1 MRKFEVILRR
11 KSAPDPA
18 AAAPSQS
25 ASPGAGKTAAP
36 PDKSGGGEE
45 KGGGLAGIGVALTG
59 LVATIGALTLT
70 GTMGRVQRDNPEAII
85 AALILVVAAGGA
97 WTIAVTVD
105 SVGYKKWGLG
115 LKTAATVL
123 GVGGFIVALCIAVST
138 ANHQPRPQISAELS
152 GDHKTLT
159 STVTASNLSST
170 RRLAFRINLNRADK
184 TAQPLY
190 RSYVGPTSD
199 GDVKQTIVTPLP
211 ESLALPPDR
220 SPGLLGHDDAVLQ
233 GIRKGHRRRVDRLGN
248 RLHPDHAAAG
258 TEVEG
263 PPGHWLVAVA
273 EPAATERRP
282 SERGCRG
289 FRAAARCGARRR
301 RGRGGRALAR
311 R

>member
-211 ESLALPPDR
+211 NLSPYRQIEVQAYSGTTTPFCKEYERVTEDASIGSGTGCILITLLPE
-220 SPGLLGHDDAVLQ
+220 
-233 GIRKGHRRRVDRLGN
+233 RKSKV
-248 RLHPDHAAAG
+248 
-258 TEVEG
+258 
-263 PPGHWLVAVA
+263 PPGTGSL
-273 EPAATERRP
+273 P
-282 SERGCRG
+282 
-289 FRAAARCGARRR
+289 
-301 RGRGGRALAR
+301 
-311 R
+311 